1 MCEFD
6 CKCLVAKLYRI
17 DLATRAISNGA
28 TLKKFPSTWNTL
40 ISDDP
45 TVWKMRCDHALQSIA
60 PGLEAVQGRSLDP
73 CALIAAAQPP
83 RRSSGHAPVRLH
95 EPRRGLRPGCGH
107 ARLTPR
113 PVPRRSLP
121 CRLPCSPPVCE
132 AVSSAGRTSR
142 FRVHADPLQRRP
154 SPHRGGGLRRQPCHP
169 TMG

>member
-17 DLATRAISNGA
+17 DLATRAISNCA

-45 TVWKMRCDHALQSIA
+45 TVWKMRCDHALQSRSRQVSKQCKA
-60 PGLEAVQGRSLDP
+60 GRLTRVRL
-73 CALIAAAQPP
+73 ATQPP
-83 RRSSGHAPVRLH
+83 CRSSEHAPVRLH

-107 ARLTPR
+107 ARLTPQ
-113 PVPRRSLP
+113 PVSRRSLP